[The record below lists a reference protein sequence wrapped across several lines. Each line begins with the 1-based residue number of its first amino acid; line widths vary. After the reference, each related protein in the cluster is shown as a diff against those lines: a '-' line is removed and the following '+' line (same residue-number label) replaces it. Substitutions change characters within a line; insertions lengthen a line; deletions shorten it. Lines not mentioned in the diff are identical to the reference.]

1 VTDLE
6 RHPVPAD
13 VDADPEAWTLDV
25 TGSVDRPLA
34 LTRDDLSD
42 HSLASFHED
51 FECEAGWT
59 AEGLSWRGLRVE
71 TLLDRAEPTENAAYG
86 LVRAMDGDYACSF
99 PVARLHEAILALKL
113 DGEPL
118 PVAHGGPA
126 RLVPTGDGD
135 CWESVKWVAEIEL
148 LEGEPTAADTAQSL
162 ALSRIG

>member
-6 RHPVPAD
+6 RHPIPDD
-13 VDADPEAWTLDV
+13 VETDAWTLDI
-25 TGSVDRPLA
+25 TGAVDRPLE
-34 LTRDDLSD
+34 LGRDDLFEYP
-42 HSLASFHED
+42 LEPFHED

-59 AEGLSWRGLRVE
+59 AEGLAWRGLRVG
-71 TLLDRAEPTENAAYG
+71 TLLDRAAPTDGGEFG

-99 PVARLHEAILALKL
+99 PVDRLGDALLALEL

-118 PVAHGGPA
+118 STAHGGPA

-148 LEGEPTAADTAQSL
+148 LTHEPTEADTAESL
-162 ALSRIG
+162 ALSRID